1 MEYKQLKKQIQQ
13 KQLSSCYVLYGAEQ
27 FVKLRTLDRLCQAA
41 LEGGDPG
48 WNQNVLEEKA
58 TADEIYAACQTLP
71 MFAPH
76 RVVIVKES
84 PLLKNGGGTAGEETL
99 LSLIDTLPAETVLIF
114 LLEGKPDGRR
124 KLTAAL
130 KKKDALV
137 EFSTMTEYEIFSW
150 LKAYAAQRGK
160 AVQPQALETLVQW
173 VGTDMQTVATEMEK
187 VCSYAENKELI
198 TKEDVQAVASQ
209 TLEANAFAIVD
220 LLLQGKRERAAR
232 QMDLLFEDGGSVQM
246 FMGAVAYRLRQLLAA
261 RQGWEEGK
269 SLSAAAA
276 KVQGPR
282 FAAQKTA
289 TQAKT
294 MKTETLRQ
302 GLVALT
308 EADFAIK
315 SGRVRDDRAALETAL
330 WQAFGAQPD
339 KKPR

>member
-99 LSLIDTLPAETVLIF
+99 LSLIDSLPTETVLIF

-124 KLTAAL
+124 KLTVAL

-187 VCSYAENKELI
+187 VCSYAARPWRPMRLPLWICCCKAKGNGPPGRWICCLKTAARYRCLWARWRI
-198 TKEDVQAVASQ
+198 GCASCWRPGR
-209 TLEANAFAIVD
+209 A
-220 LLLQGKRERAAR
+220 GKRGRAC
-232 QMDLLFEDGGSVQM
+232 L
-246 FMGAVAYRLRQLLAA
+246 LRQLRCRAPGLQRKK
-261 RQGWEEGK
+261 RQ
-269 SLSAAAA
+269 
-276 KVQGPR
+276 PR
-282 FAAQKTA
+282 Q
-289 TQAKT
+289 
-294 MKTETLRQ
+294 R
-302 GLVALT
+302 
-308 EADFAIK
+308 
-315 SGRVRDDRAALETAL
+315 R
-330 WQAFGAQPD
+330 
-339 KKPR
+339 